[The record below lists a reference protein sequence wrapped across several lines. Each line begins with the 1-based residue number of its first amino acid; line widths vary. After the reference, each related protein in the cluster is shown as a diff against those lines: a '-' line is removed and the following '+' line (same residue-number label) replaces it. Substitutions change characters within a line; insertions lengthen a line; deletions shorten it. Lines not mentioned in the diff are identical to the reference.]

1 MRVSTTLWNERTIGK
16 VIEYI
21 NKVMEKEVKFS
32 IIETEEFKKLI
43 WGDLEKSEI
52 YFCKRFC
59 NTGDISDEAIINE
72 IIFFYSSYLCYLEK
86 DFRMERVRTIHKEI
100 CNKVKIVYLTE
111 DDREEYK
118 RLVRRRLFPLL
129 DGGCY
134 FRVGDKI
141 RYRAGGGPYRYIIT
155 AIKKND
161 DEVFIHYKFLEEDI
175 SDKEFAE
182 EEKVVYEN
190 FYVVSV

>member
-1 MRVSTTLWNERTIGK
+1 MSTTSWDEKIIGK

-43 WGDLEKSEI
+43 WGDLEKREI

-72 IIFFYSSYLCYLEK
+72 IIFFYSCYLCYLEK
-86 DFRMERVRTIHKEI
+86 DFRMERVRTVHQEI
-100 CNKVKIVYLTE
+100 CNRVKIAYLTE
-111 DDREEYK
+111 DETEEYK

-141 RYRAGGGPYRYIIT
+141 RYRTGGGPYRYIIT
-155 AIKKND
+155 AIEKID
-161 DEVFIHYKFLEEDI
+161 DEVFICYKFLEQDI
-175 SDKEFAE
+175 SNKEFME
-182 EEKVVYEN
+182 TEKVVYEN
-190 FYVVSV
+190 FHVVSE